1 MSMAVKEFG
10 VVRGR
15 GDFVISMDSAKSMGL
30 RSISGWLKKR
40 PTAGTP
46 SWNIVSDEPGRL
58 SPVPRT

>member
-1 MSMAVKEFG
+1 MSIAVNEFG

-15 GDFVISMDSAKSMGL
+15 GDFVISIDSAKSIGF
-30 RSISGWLKKR
+30 RSSSGWLKKL

-46 SWNIVSDEPGRL
+46 SWKTASDEPGRL